1 MRGRELKGAGG
12 EGAHKIPPRL
22 RNINWEGEAP
32 WTGAQQIIRKLYESD
47 KGRDEPPSTEEGQS
61 EAKKIKKFRK
71 ELRRVPLESYV
82 TTPRPGIGHNRPPL
96 TREEAF
102 HKLADDQ
109 RGLPERAML
118 KLGHRTSG
126 VLPYLAEH
134 VGDLTHRMSENFAHL
149 KGGRGTVK
157 EKVDKTVRA
166 LNIPYGFEKEHDENL
181 RSNYKFEV
189 EHGRMTVPFDVFKQ
203 KVDSDLAKYANE
215 HKKLKV
221 YNRPQWFAREA
232 AVALGEQNFNRARRM
247 LRLLKDIVDNEDA
260 YNQAVRFYHAPGFK
274 SPTEKRKKER
284 PESGVTTDVTSEHY
298 HQVPY
303 DRLFKEEKGS
313 ILEKIRFEK
322 ALKEIQEKRRT
333 PSPKKGGGSVMMR
346 NPYDYQPRA
355 I

>member
-1 MRGRELKGAGG
+1 MAKEPTDLSKILKGISKANPWLTVLQTLLTSKPTNVG
-12 EGAHKIPPRL
+12 EQEWLENRRFRQAVEKAQKLEERL
-22 RNINWEGEAP
+22 E
-32 WTGAQQIIRKLYESD
+32 
-47 KGRDEPPSTEEGQS
+47 
-61 EAKKIKKFRK
+61 
-71 ELRRVPLESYV
+71 
-82 TTPRPGIGHNRPPL
+82 RPGIGHNRPPL

-303 DRLFKEEKGS
+303 DRLFKGEKGS